1 MVLIR
6 ILVFGALIYFGYRYV
21 RSRLGLGGGR
31 SRNQVGKKQNNTP
44 PPYDPSRVE
53 DIDYKEVDKKGPRS

>member
-1 MVLIR
+1 MLLIR
-6 ILVFGALIYFGYRYV
+6 ILVLGALIYFGYRFV

-31 SRNQVGKKQNNTP
+31 SKNQVGRKQNTSP

-53 DIDYKEVDKKGPRS
+53 DIDYKEVNKKGPRS